1 MTTTNAAATS
11 VLTAPAQVAD
21 LLESAGLTG
30 RGGALFST
38 ATKLRAAIQ
47 SKADLVVNACDGE
60 IGAAKDGWIVTHHLD
75 ELLAGAQTLRPHR
88 RARIIVATHRG
99 SRTAG
104 LLHAAGVDVL
114 EVPHRYVSSEES
126 ALVQLLHGGPAKPMT
141 KTRPFVHGGRD
152 SRGRRIR
159 PTLVLNA
166 ETVWRAQQILARG
179 AEGPAWFRSHGT
191 TQEPGPRLV
200 TVTGHVARPGVAE
213 AAAGIPLRDLL
224 DLAGGALPGARHVLV
239 GGLGGVLL
247 TTGETHTG
255 VWSREGMAPF
265 GGRLPDGTV
274 VPGSMGAGV
283 VTVLDPA
290 RCPVDALG
298 EYIAYGAGE
307 SAGQCGPCMFGLPSI
322 AQDWALLSRTPD
334 PAVLQRLRGRLGLV
348 RGRGACHHPD
358 GVARLAASALSAL
371 EPHLLD
377 HLSRAA
383 AGRPACPTARS
394 SHV

>member
-1 MTTTNAAATS
+1 
-11 VLTAPAQVAD
+11 
-21 LLESAGLTG
+21 
-30 RGGALFST
+30 
-38 ATKLRAAIQ
+38 
-47 SKADLVVNACDGE
+47 
-60 IGAAKDGWIVTHHLD
+60 
-75 ELLAGAQTLRPHR
+75 
-88 RARIIVATHRG
+88 
-99 SRTAG
+99 
-104 LLHAAGVDVL
+104 
-114 EVPHRYVSSEES
+114 
-126 ALVQLLHGGPAKPMT
+126 
-141 KTRPFVHGGRD
+141 
-152 SRGRRIR
+152 
-159 PTLVLNA
+159 
-166 ETVWRAQQILARG
+166 
-179 AEGPAWFRSHGT
+179 
-191 TQEPGPRLV
+191 
-200 TVTGHVARPGVAE
+200 
-213 AAAGIPLRDLL
+213 
-224 DLAGGALPGARHVLV
+224 
-239 GGLGGVLL
+239 
-247 TTGETHTG
+247 
-255 VWSREGMAPF
+255 MAPF

-383 AGRPACPTARS
+383 AGRPTCPTARS